1 MFRKFYVNSTIFYAY
16 SKVQSVAAVSSM
28 GRSLGY
34 YLKTPVPLFKGP
46 FSLELGI
53 AQFPWGSVPE
63 LGYAQFPLVGG
74 EVSLLP
80 GVRSTPVS
88 LGYYVPQCPYGALF
102 KGPYG
107 TPVFSIPS
115 QGSIVFLT
123 GGKATVGLKQGPS
136 ALAAAVKNI

>member
-1 MFRKFYVNSTIFYAY
+1 MSLRDPK
-16 SKVQSVAAVSSM
+16 K
-28 GRSLGY
+28 GRSVPAGPEGELGY

-102 KGPYG
+102 KGPFGRSVPAGPYG
-107 TPVFSIPS
+107 TLISPITGEHSLFALSHTHCEIGQIAPS
-115 QGSIVFLT
+115 PPIFR
-123 GGKATVGLKQGPS
+123 
-136 ALAAAVKNI
+136 